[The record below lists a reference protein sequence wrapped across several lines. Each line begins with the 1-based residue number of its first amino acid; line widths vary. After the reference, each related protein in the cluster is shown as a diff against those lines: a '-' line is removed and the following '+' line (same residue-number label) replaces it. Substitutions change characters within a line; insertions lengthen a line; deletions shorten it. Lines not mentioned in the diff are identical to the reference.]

1 MMRHDGDWEKLCY
14 SYELPWIEANGG
26 VSLKGKSRVVEGTY
40 EIKDRSDGSKGWR
53 LELLGTGHRENIQVH
68 RAHKSMYIQGCILPV
83 HFNDFHEAGLVK
95 GNIAIESHSVGLMGR
110 SKERY
115 YILAREKSKLG
126 MAEIAISAILP
137 PFYPVKKKVSESVV
151 V

>member
-1 MMRHDGDWEKLCY
+1 MGVKVGGSNYWERAIERTFRFTVRISRCTSKAVSCRHM
-14 SYELPWIEANGG
+14 S
-26 VSLKGKSRVVEGTY
+26 
-40 EIKDRSDGSKGWR
+40 
-53 LELLGTGHRENIQVH
+53 
-68 RAHKSMYIQGCILPV
+68 
-83 HFNDFHEAGLVK
+83 NDFHEAGLVK

-110 SKERY
+110 IKERY

-126 MAEIAISAILP
+126 NAEIAISAILP